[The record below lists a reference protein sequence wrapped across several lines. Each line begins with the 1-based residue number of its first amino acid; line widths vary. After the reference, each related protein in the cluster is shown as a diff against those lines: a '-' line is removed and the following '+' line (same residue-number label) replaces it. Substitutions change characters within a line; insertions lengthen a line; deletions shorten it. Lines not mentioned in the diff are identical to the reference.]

1 MPTSFIKL
9 TPKRIVIALV
19 VIALAGGIWR
29 ALSAK
34 KTQQLAASD
43 AAQIQGQIEFSQNDV
58 FTAEV
63 REITQ
68 GLAVSGTVKALNYAV
83 IKARVA
89 GEVKEITVREGDAV
103 TAGQVLARIDPVEYQ
118 RRFEQAQEQ
127 ASAAKSQM
135 EIAQRQWD
143 TNKALVDQGFI
154 SKTALDNSLASF
166 QGAVASHKAA
176 IAGADVARKSLDD
189 SVLRAPFSG
198 VIAVRAAQRGERVG
212 IDARVLELVD
222 LRQLEVEAP
231 LSPSDS
237 LDVKMGQT
245 ARLQIED
252 RADLITAH
260 VTRMSPSA
268 QAGSR
273 SVFVYLTLDQPA
285 GLRHGLFAKG
295 TLGLVNS
302 QVLAVPLTSV
312 RTDHPSPYVQVV
324 EKVGEAMQVRHQTVE
339 MGIRGNDASG
349 KDPQDWVAVKGLAIG
364 SVVLKGQ
371 VGAMREGMVV
381 RFTTANPTPST
392 PATAVAAPVASASA
406 SASR

>member
-1 MPTSFIKL
+1 MQLSSIKL

-34 KTQQLAASD
+34 RAQQAAATE

-58 FTAEV
+58 FSAEI

-89 GEVKEITVREGDAV
+89 GELKEITVREGDSV
-103 TAGQVLARIDPVEYQ
+103 KAGQVLARIDPVEYQ

-198 VIAVRAAQRGERVG
+198 VIAVRAAQLGERVG
-212 IDARVLELVD
+212 IDAKVLELVD

-237 LDVKMGQT
+237 LDVKMGQK
-245 ARLQIED
+245 AQLQIED
-252 RADLITAH
+252 RVELVTAH

-268 QAGSR
+268 QTGSR
-273 SVFVYLTLDQPA
+273 SVLVYLTLDQPA

-295 TLGLVNS
+295 TLGLVKS

-324 EKVGEAMQVRHQTVE
+324 EKVGEVTQVRHQTVE
-339 MGIRGNDASG
+339 MGIRGNEASG
-349 KDPQDWVAVKGLAIG
+349 KDPQEWVAVKGLAVG
-364 SVVLKGQ
+364 SLVLKGQ

-381 RFTTANPTPST
+381 RFTTSNTTT
-392 PATAVAAPVASASA
+392 PATSVATPASA
-406 SASR
+406 ASR

>member
-1 MPTSFIKL
+1 MQLSSFKL
-9 TPKRIVIALV
+9 TPKRI
-19 VIALAGGIWR
+19 ALAIVVVALAFGIVR
-29 ALSAK
+29 AISAK
-34 KTQQLAASD
+34 KAQQLAATRASLE
-43 AAQIQGQIEFSQNDV
+43 QGQIELSQNDV
-58 FTAEV
+58 LTAEV
-63 REITQ
+63 RELTQ

-89 GEVKEITVREGDAV
+89 GELKEITVREGDSV
-103 TAGQVLARIDPVEYQ
+103 KAGQVLARIDPIEYQ
-118 RRFEQAQEQ
+118 RRYEQAQEQ
-127 ASAAKSQM
+127 AIAAKAQM

-189 SVLRAPFSG
+189 SVLRAPFAG
-198 VIAVRAAQRGERVG
+198 VIAVRVAQLGERVG
-212 IDARVLELVD
+212 IDAKVLELVD

-237 LDVKMGQT
+237 VDVKIGQT
-245 ARLQIED
+245 AQLQIED
-252 RADLITAH
+252 RTELVTAR
-260 VTRMSPSA
+260 VSRLSPSA

-273 SVFVYLTLDQPA
+273 SVLVYLALDKPA

-295 TLGLVNS
+295 TLGLLNS
-302 QVLAVPLTSV
+302 HVMAVPLTSV

-324 EKVGEAMQVRHQTVE
+324 EKVGEDMRVRHQTVE
-339 MGIRGNDASG
+339 MGIRGTDASG
-349 KDPQDWVAVKGLAIG
+349 KDPQEWVAVKGLSGG
-364 SVVLKGQ
+364 STVLKGQ

-381 RFTTANPTPST
+381 RFTASNTTTSTAPPTVAT
-392 PATAVAAPVASASA
+392 PANTASH
-406 SASR
+406 

>member
-1 MPTSFIKL
+1 MKIT
-9 TPKRIVIALV
+9 TRRIVIALIV
-19 VIALAGGIWR
+19 LALAIGIWR

-34 KTQQLAASD
+34 RTQQLAATD
-43 AAQIQGQIEFSQNDV
+43 AAQLQAQIELSNNDV
-58 FTAEV
+58 FTAEI

-89 GEVKEITVREGDAV
+89 GELKEIKVREGDSV
-103 TAGQVLARIDPVEYQ
+103 SAGQVLARIDPVEYQ

-198 VIAVRAAQRGERVG
+198 VIAVRAAQLGERVG
-212 IDARVLELVD
+212 IDAKVLEMVD

-237 LDVKMGQT
+237 LDIKMGQI

-252 RADLITAH
+252 RAELVTAR

-273 SVFVYLTLDQPA
+273 SVLVYLTLDKPA

-295 TLGLVNS
+295 TLGLMNS
-302 QVLAVPLTSV
+302 LVMAVPLTSV
-312 RTDHPSPYVQVV
+312 RTDHPSPYVQIL
-324 EKVGEAMQVRHQTVE
+324 EKVGEDMRVRHQTVE
-339 MGIRGNDASG
+339 TGIRGNDASG
-349 KDPQDWVAVKGLAIG
+349 KDSQDWVAVKGLTAG
-364 SVVLKGQ
+364 SIVLKGQ
-371 VGAMREGMVV
+371 VGAMREGMTV
-381 RFTTANPTPST
+381 RFT
-392 PATAVAAPVASASA
+392 ASNTT
-406 SASR
+406 SR

>member
-1 MPTSFIKL
+1 MQISSLKL

-34 KTQQLAASD
+34 RAQQLAASD
-43 AAQIQGQIEFSQNDV
+43 AAQTQGQIEFSQNDV

-68 GLAVSGTVKALNYAV
+68 GLEVSGTVKALNYAV

-89 GEVKEITVREGDAV
+89 GEVKEIKVREGDSV

-198 VIAVRAAQRGERVG
+198 VIAVRAAQLGERVG
-212 IDARVLELVD
+212 IDAKVLELVD

-252 RADLITAH
+252 RADLVTAH

-273 SVFVYLTLDQPA
+273 SVLVYLTLDKPA

-312 RTDHPSPYVQVV
+312 RTDHPSPFVQVV
-324 EKVGEAMQVRHQTVE
+324 EKVGETMQVRHQTVE
-339 MGIRGNDASG
+339 MGIRGHDASG
-349 KDPQDWVAVKGLAIG
+349 KDPQEWVAVKGLAAG

-371 VGAMREGMVV
+371 VGAMREGMAV
-381 RFTTANPTPST
+381 RFTTASPTASS
-392 PATAVAAPVASASA
+392 PATAVASPAAP
-406 SASR
+406 ASR

>member
-1 MPTSFIKL
+1 MKITKR
-9 TPKRIVIALV
+9 RIVIGLIV
-19 VIALAGGIWR
+19 LALAVGIWR

-34 KTQQLAASD
+34 RAQQLAATD
-43 AAQIQGQIEFSQNDV
+43 AAQLQAQLELSNNDV
-58 FTAEV
+58 FTAEI

-89 GEVKEITVREGDAV
+89 GELKEITVREGDSV
-103 TAGQVLARIDPVEYQ
+103 VAGQVLARIDPVEYQ

-198 VIAVRAAQRGERVG
+198 VIAVRAAQLGERVG
-212 IDARVLELVD
+212 IDAKVLELVD

-237 LDVKMGQT
+237 LDVKIGQT
-245 ARLQIED
+245 AQLQIED
-252 RADLITAH
+252 RAELVSAR
-260 VTRMSPSA
+260 VSRMSPSA

-273 SVFVYLTLDQPA
+273 SVLVYLALDRPA

-302 QVLAVPLTSV
+302 QVMAVPLTSV

-324 EKVGEAMQVRHQTVE
+324 EKVGEEMHVRHQNVE
-339 MGIRGNDASG
+339 LGIRGNDASG
-349 KDPQDWVAVKGLAIG
+349 KDAQEWVAVKGLAAG
-364 SVVLKGQ
+364 SIVLKGQ

-381 RFTTANPTPST
+381 RFTNTNPAAPSPSAAVAT
-392 PATAVAAPVASASA
+392 PANT
-406 SASR
+406 ASR

>member
-1 MPTSFIKL
+1 MQLSSIKL

-34 KTQQLAASD
+34 RAQQAAATE

-58 FTAEV
+58 FTAEI

-89 GEVKEITVREGDAV
+89 GELKEITVREGDSV
-103 TAGQVLARIDPVEYQ
+103 KAGQVLARIDPVEYQ

-198 VIAVRAAQRGERVG
+198 VIAVRSAQLGERVG
-212 IDARVLELVD
+212 IDAKVLELVD

-245 ARLQIED
+245 AQLQIED
-252 RADLITAH
+252 RAELVTAH

-273 SVFVYLTLDQPA
+273 SVLVYLTLDQPA

-295 TLGLVNS
+295 TLGLVKS

-324 EKVGEAMQVRHQTVE
+324 EKVGEVTQIRHQTVE
-339 MGIRGNDASG
+339 MGIRGNEASG
-349 KDPQDWVAVKGLAIG
+349 KDPQEWVAVKGLAAG
-364 SVVLKGQ
+364 SLVLKGQ

-381 RFTTANPTPST
+381 RFTTTNTTAS
-392 PATAVAAPVASASA
+392 PATAVATPAS

>member
-1 MPTSFIKL
+1 MQISSLKL
-9 TPKRIVIALV
+9 TPKRIIIALV

-34 KTQQLAASD
+34 RTQQLAASD
-43 AAQIQGQIEFSQNDV
+43 AAQTQGQIEFSQNDV

-89 GEVKEITVREGDAV
+89 GEVKEIKVREGDSV
-103 TAGQVLARIDPVEYQ
+103 SAGQVLARIDPLEYQ

-198 VIAVRAAQRGERVG
+198 VIAVRAAQLGERVG
-212 IDARVLELVD
+212 IDAKVLELVD

-237 LDVKMGQT
+237 LDIKMGQT

-252 RADLITAH
+252 RADLVTAH

-273 SVFVYLTLDQPA
+273 SVLVYLTLDKPA

-302 QVLAVPLTSV
+302 QLLAVPLTSV

-324 EKVGEAMQVRHQTVE
+324 EKVGETMQVRHQTVE
-339 MGIRGNDASG
+339 MGIRGHDASG
-349 KDPQDWVAVKGLAIG
+349 KDPQEWVAVKGLAAG

-371 VGAMREGMVV
+371 VGAMREGMAV
-381 RFTTANPTPST
+381 RFTTASPTASS
-392 PATAVAAPVASASA
+392 PATAVVTPAASAP
-406 SASR
+406 R

>member
-1 MPTSFIKL
+1 MQISSLKL

-19 VIALAGGIWR
+19 VIALAGGVWR

-34 KTQQLAASD
+34 KTQQLAATD
-43 AAQIQGQIEFSQNDV
+43 AAQTQGQIEFSQNDV

-295 TLGLVNS
+295 TLGLMNS
-302 QVLAVPLTSV
+302 QVLAVPLTAV

-349 KDPQDWVAVKGLAIG
+349 KDPQDWVAVKGLPVG

-392 PATAVAAPVASASA
+392 PATAVAAPLASASA

>member
-1 MPTSFIKL
+1 MQISSFKL

-19 VIALAGGIWR
+19 VIALIGGIWR

-34 KTQQLAASD
+34 RAQQLAATE

-58 FTAEV
+58 LTAEI

-68 GLAVSGTVKALNYAV
+68 GLAISGTVKALNYAV

-89 GEVKEITVREGDAV
+89 GELKEITVREGDSV
-103 TAGQVLARIDPVEYQ
+103 KAGQVLARIDPVEYQ

-127 ASAAKSQM
+127 AIAAKSQM

-176 IAGADVARKSLDD
+176 IALDD

-198 VIAVRAAQRGERVG
+198 VIALRTAQLGERVG
-212 IDARVLELVD
+212 IDAKVLELVD

-245 ARLQIED
+245 AQLQIED
-252 RADLITAH
+252 RAEPVTAH

-273 SVFVYLTLDQPA
+273 SVLVYLTLDKPA

-295 TLGLVNS
+295 TLGLVKS

-324 EKVGEAMQVRHQTVE
+324 EKVGEVTQVRHQTVE
-339 MGIRGNDASG
+339 MGIRGLEASG
-349 KDPQDWVAVKGLAIG
+349 KDPQEWVAVKGLAVG
-364 SVVLKGQ
+364 SLVLKGQ

-381 RFTTANPTPST
+381 RFTTAKTAASPVN
-392 PATAVAAPVASASA
+392 AVASPAS

>member
-1 MPTSFIKL
+1 MQLSSIKL

-34 KTQQLAASD
+34 RAQQAAATE

-58 FTAEV
+58 FSAEI

-89 GEVKEITVREGDAV
+89 GELKEITVREGDSV
-103 TAGQVLARIDPVEYQ
+103 NAGQVLARIDPVEYQ

-198 VIAVRAAQRGERVG
+198 VIAVRAAQLGERVG
-212 IDARVLELVD
+212 IDAKVLELVD

-245 ARLQIED
+245 AQLQIED
-252 RADLITAH
+252 RVELVTAH

-273 SVFVYLTLDQPA
+273 SVLVYLTLDQPA

-295 TLGLVNS
+295 TLGLVKS

-324 EKVGEAMQVRHQTVE
+324 EKVGEVTQVRHQTVE
-339 MGIRGNDASG
+339 MGIRGNEASG
-349 KDPQDWVAVKGLAIG
+349 KDPQEWVAVKGLAVG
-364 SVVLKGQ
+364 SLVLKGQ

-381 RFTTANPTPST
+381 RFTTTNTTT
-392 PATAVAAPVASASA
+392 PATSVATPASA
-406 SASR
+406 ASR

>member
-1 MPTSFIKL
+1 MKL
-9 TPKRIVIALV
+9 TTRRIVIGFV
-19 VIALAGGIWR
+19 VLALAIGIWR
-29 ALSAK
+29 AISVKRKQQAAATQAALLQAQVELSN
-34 KTQQLAASD
+34 
-43 AAQIQGQIEFSQNDV
+43 NDV
-58 FTAEV
+58 FTAEI

-68 GLAVSGTVKALNYAV
+68 GLAVSGTVKALNYAI

-89 GEVKEITVREGDAV
+89 GELKEITVREGDSV
-103 TAGQVLARIDPVEYQ
+103 VAGQVLARIDPVEYQ

-127 ASAAKSQM
+127 AVAAKAQM

-189 SVLRAPFSG
+189 SVLRAPFAG
-198 VIAVRAAQRGERVG
+198 VIAVRVAQLGERVG
-212 IDARVLELVD
+212 IDAKVLELVD

-237 LDVKMGQT
+237 LDVKIGQT
-245 ARLQIED
+245 AQLQIED
-252 RADLITAH
+252 RTELVTAR
-260 VTRMSPSA
+260 VSRMSPSA

-273 SVFVYLTLDQPA
+273 SVLVYLALDKPA

-302 QVLAVPLTSV
+302 QVMAVPLTAV
-312 RTDHPSPYVQVV
+312 RTDHPSPYVQIV
-324 EKVGEAMQVRHQTVE
+324 EKVGEEMHIRHQSVE

-349 KDPQDWVAVKGLAIG
+349 KDPQEWVAVKGLTPG
-364 SVVLKGQ
+364 STVLKGQ

-381 RFTTANPTPST
+381 RFTTANPSALNPTALPASATVAT
-392 PATAVAAPVASASA
+392 PASAASH
-406 SASR
+406 

>member
-1 MPTSFIKL
+1 MQISSLKL
-9 TPKRIVIALV
+9 TPKRIIIALV

-34 KTQQLAASD
+34 RAQQLAASD
-43 AAQIQGQIEFSQNDV
+43 AAQTQGQIEFSQNDV

-89 GEVKEITVREGDAV
+89 GEVKEIKVREGDSV

-198 VIAVRAAQRGERVG
+198 VIAVRAAQLGERVG
-212 IDARVLELVD
+212 IDAKVLELVD

-252 RADLITAH
+252 RADLVTAH

-273 SVFVYLTLDQPA
+273 SVLVYLTLDKPA

-324 EKVGEAMQVRHQTVE
+324 EKVGETMQVRHQTVE

-349 KDPQDWVAVKGLAIG
+349 KDPQEWVAVKGLAAG

-371 VGAMREGMVV
+371 VGAMREGMAV
-381 RFTTANPTPST
+381 RFTTASPTASS
-392 PATAVAAPVASASA
+392 PATAVASPAAP
-406 SASR
+406 ASR

>member
-1 MPTSFIKL
+1 MQLSSIKL

-34 KTQQLAASD
+34 RAQQAAATE

-58 FTAEV
+58 FSAEI

-89 GEVKEITVREGDAV
+89 GQLKEITVREGDSV
-103 TAGQVLARIDPVEYQ
+103 NAGQVLARIDPVEYQ

-198 VIAVRAAQRGERVG
+198 VIAVRAAQLGERVG
-212 IDARVLELVD
+212 IDAKVLELVD

-245 ARLQIED
+245 AQLQIED
-252 RADLITAH
+252 RAELVTAH

-273 SVFVYLTLDQPA
+273 SVLVYLTLDQPA

-295 TLGLVNS
+295 TLGLVKS

-324 EKVGEAMQVRHQTVE
+324 EKVGEVTQVRHQTVE
-339 MGIRGNDASG
+339 MGIRGNEASG
-349 KDPQDWVAVKGLAIG
+349 KDPQEWVAVKGLAVG
-364 SVVLKGQ
+364 SLVLKGQ

-381 RFTTANPTPST
+381 RFTTTNTTT
-392 PATAVAAPVASASA
+392 PATSVATPASA
-406 SASR
+406 ASR

>member
-1 MPTSFIKL
+1 MQISSIKL

-34 KTQQLAASD
+34 RAQQAAATE

-58 FTAEV
+58 FSAEI

-89 GEVKEITVREGDAV
+89 GELKEITVREGDSV
-103 TAGQVLARIDPVEYQ
+103 NAGQVLARIDPVEYQ

-198 VIAVRAAQRGERVG
+198 VIAVRAAQLGERVG
-212 IDARVLELVD
+212 IDAKVLELVD

-245 ARLQIED
+245 AQLQIED
-252 RADLITAH
+252 RAELVTAH

-273 SVFVYLTLDQPA
+273 SVLVYLTLDQPA

-295 TLGLVNS
+295 TLGLVKS

-324 EKVGEAMQVRHQTVE
+324 EKVGEVTQVRHQTVE
-339 MGIRGNDASG
+339 MGIRGNEASG
-349 KDPQDWVAVKGLAIG
+349 KDPQEWVAVKGLAVG
-364 SVVLKGQ
+364 SLVLKGQ

-381 RFTTANPTPST
+381 RFTTSNTTT
-392 PATAVAAPVASASA
+392 PATSVATPASA
-406 SASR
+406 ASR

>member
-1 MPTSFIKL
+1 MQLSSIKL

-34 KTQQLAASD
+34 RAQQAAATA

-58 FTAEV
+58 FTAEI

-89 GEVKEITVREGDAV
+89 GELKEITVREGDSV
-103 TAGQVLARIDPVEYQ
+103 KAGQVLARIDPVEYQ

-198 VIAVRAAQRGERVG
+198 VIAVRAAQLGERVG
-212 IDARVLELVD
+212 IDAKVLELVD

-245 ARLQIED
+245 AQLQIED
-252 RADLITAH
+252 RAELVTAH

-273 SVFVYLTLDQPA
+273 SVLVYLTLDQPA

-295 TLGLVNS
+295 TLGLVKS

-324 EKVGEAMQVRHQTVE
+324 EKVGEVTQIRHQTVE
-339 MGIRGNDASG
+339 MGIRGNESSG
-349 KDPQDWVAVKGLAIG
+349 KDPQEWVAVKGLAAG
-364 SVVLKGQ
+364 SLVLKGQ

-381 RFTTANPTPST
+381 RFTTTNTTAT
-392 PATAVAAPVASASA
+392 PATAVATPAS

>member
-1 MPTSFIKL
+1 MQISSLKL
-9 TPKRIVIALV
+9 TPKRIIIALV

-34 KTQQLAASD
+34 RTQQLAASD
-43 AAQIQGQIEFSQNDV
+43 AAQTQGQIEFSQNDV

-89 GEVKEITVREGDAV
+89 GEVKEIKVREGDSV
-103 TAGQVLARIDPVEYQ
+103 TAGQVLARIDPLEYQ

-143 TNKALVDQGFI
+143 TNTALVDQGFI

-198 VIAVRAAQRGERVG
+198 VIAVRAAQLGERVG
-212 IDARVLELVD
+212 IDAKVLELVD

-237 LDVKMGQT
+237 LDIKMGQT

-252 RADLITAH
+252 RADLVTAH

-273 SVFVYLTLDQPA
+273 SVLVYLTLDKPA

-302 QVLAVPLTSV
+302 QVMAVPLTSV

-324 EKVGEAMQVRHQTVE
+324 EKVGEVMQVRHQTVE
-339 MGIRGNDASG
+339 MGIRGHDASG
-349 KDPQDWVAVKGLAIG
+349 KDPQEWVAVKGLAAG

-371 VGAMREGMVV
+371 VGAMREGMAV
-381 RFTTANPTPST
+381 RFTTASPTASS
-392 PATAVAAPVASASA
+392 PATAVVTPAASAP
-406 SASR
+406 R

>member
-1 MPTSFIKL
+1 MQISSLKL
-9 TPKRIVIALV
+9 TPKRIIIALV

-34 KTQQLAASD
+34 RTQQLAASD
-43 AAQIQGQIEFSQNDV
+43 AAQTQGQIEFSQNDV

-89 GEVKEITVREGDAV
+89 GEVKEIKVREGDSV
-103 TAGQVLARIDPVEYQ
+103 TAGQVLARIDPLEYQ

-198 VIAVRAAQRGERVG
+198 VIAVRAAQLGERVG
-212 IDARVLELVD
+212 IDAKVLELVD

-237 LDVKMGQT
+237 LDIKMGQT

-252 RADLITAH
+252 RADLVTAH

-273 SVFVYLTLDQPA
+273 SVLVYLTLDKPA

-302 QVLAVPLTSV
+302 QLLAVPLTSV

-371 VGAMREGMVV
+371 VGAMREGMAV
-381 RFTTANPTPST
+381 RFTTASPTASS
-392 PATAVAAPVASASA
+392 PATAVVTPAASAP
-406 SASR
+406 R

>member
-1 MPTSFIKL
+1 MQISSLKL
-9 TPKRIVIALV
+9 TPKRIIIALV

-34 KTQQLAASD
+34 RTQQLAASD
-43 AAQIQGQIEFSQNDV
+43 AAQTQGQIEFSQNDV

-89 GEVKEITVREGDAV
+89 GEVKEIKVREGDSV
-103 TAGQVLARIDPVEYQ
+103 SAGQVLARIDPLEYQ

-198 VIAVRAAQRGERVG
+198 VIAVRAAQLGERVG
-212 IDARVLELVD
+212 IDAKVLELVD

-237 LDVKMGQT
+237 LDIKMGQT

-252 RADLITAH
+252 RADLVTAH

-273 SVFVYLTLDQPA
+273 SVLVYLTLDKPA

-302 QVLAVPLTSV
+302 QLLAVPLTSV
-312 RTDHPSPYVQVV
+312 RNDHPSPYVQVV
-324 EKVGEAMQVRHQTVE
+324 EKVGETMQVRHQTVE
-339 MGIRGNDASG
+339 MGIRGHDASG
-349 KDPQDWVAVKGLAIG
+349 KDPQEWVAVKGLAAG

-371 VGAMREGMVV
+371 VGAMREGMAV
-381 RFTTANPTPST
+381 RFTTASPTASS
-392 PATAVAAPVASASA
+392 PATAVVTPAASAP
-406 SASR
+406 R

>member
-1 MPTSFIKL
+1 MQLSSIKL

-34 KTQQLAASD
+34 RAQQAAATE

-58 FTAEV
+58 FSAEI

-89 GEVKEITVREGDAV
+89 GELKEITVREGDSV
-103 TAGQVLARIDPVEYQ
+103 NAGQVLARIDPVEYQ

-198 VIAVRAAQRGERVG
+198 VIAVRAAQLGERVG
-212 IDARVLELVD
+212 IDAKVLELVD

-245 ARLQIED
+245 AQLQIED
-252 RADLITAH
+252 RAELVTAH

-273 SVFVYLTLDQPA
+273 SVLVYLTLDQPA

-295 TLGLVNS
+295 TLGLVKS

-324 EKVGEAMQVRHQTVE
+324 EKVGEVTQVRHQTVE
-339 MGIRGNDASG
+339 MGMRGNEASG
-349 KDPQDWVAVKGLAIG
+349 KDPQEWVAVKGLAVG
-364 SVVLKGQ
+364 SLVLKGQ

-381 RFTTANPTPST
+381 RFTTSNTTT
-392 PATAVAAPVASASA
+392 PATSVATPASA
-406 SASR
+406 ASR

>member
-1 MPTSFIKL
+1 MQLSSIKL

-34 KTQQLAASD
+34 RAQQAAATE

-58 FTAEV
+58 FTAEI

-89 GEVKEITVREGDAV
+89 GELKEITVREGDSV
-103 TAGQVLARIDPVEYQ
+103 KAGQVLARIDPVEYQ

-198 VIAVRAAQRGERVG
+198 VIAVRAAQLGERVG
-212 IDARVLELVD
+212 IDAKVLELVD

-237 LDVKMGQT
+237 LDIKMGQT

-252 RADLITAH
+252 RAELVTAH

-273 SVFVYLTLDQPA
+273 SVLVYLTLDQPA

-295 TLGLVNS
+295 TLGLVKS

-324 EKVGEAMQVRHQTVE
+324 EKVGEVTQIRHQTVE
-339 MGIRGNDASG
+339 MGIRGNEASG
-349 KDPQDWVAVKGLAIG
+349 KDPQEWVAVKGLAAG
-364 SVVLKGQ
+364 SLVLKGQ

-381 RFTTANPTPST
+381 RFTTTNTTAT
-392 PATAVAAPVASASA
+392 PATAVATPAS

>member
-1 MPTSFIKL
+1 MQISSLKL
-9 TPKRIVIALV
+9 TPKRIIIALV

-34 KTQQLAASD
+34 RTQQLAASD
-43 AAQIQGQIEFSQNDV
+43 AAQTQGQIEFSQNDV

-89 GEVKEITVREGDAV
+89 GEVKEIKVREGDSV
-103 TAGQVLARIDPVEYQ
+103 SAGQVLARIDPLEYQ

-198 VIAVRAAQRGERVG
+198 VIAVRAAQLGERVG
-212 IDARVLELVD
+212 IDAKVLELVD

-237 LDVKMGQT
+237 LDIKMGQT

-252 RADLITAH
+252 RADLVTAH

-273 SVFVYLTLDQPA
+273 SVLVYLTLDKPA

-302 QVLAVPLTSV
+302 QVMAVPLTSV

-324 EKVGEAMQVRHQTVE
+324 EKVGEVMQVRHQTVE
-339 MGIRGNDASG
+339 MGIRGHDASG
-349 KDPQDWVAVKGLAIG
+349 KDPQEWVAVKGLAVG

-371 VGAMREGMVV
+371 VGAMREGMAV
-381 RFTTANPTPST
+381 RFTTASPTASS
-392 PATAVAAPVASASA
+392 PATAVVTPAASAP
-406 SASR
+406 R

>member
-1 MPTSFIKL
+1 MQISSLKL
-9 TPKRIVIALV
+9 TPKRIIIALV

-34 KTQQLAASD
+34 RTQQLAASD
-43 AAQIQGQIEFSQNDV
+43 AAQTQGQIEFSQNDV

-89 GEVKEITVREGDAV
+89 GEVKEIKVREGDSV
-103 TAGQVLARIDPVEYQ
+103 SAGQVLARIDPLEYQ

-198 VIAVRAAQRGERVG
+198 VIAVRAAQLGERVG
-212 IDARVLELVD
+212 IDAKVLELVD

-252 RADLITAH
+252 RADLVTAH

-273 SVFVYLTLDQPA
+273 SVLVYLTLDKPA

-302 QVLAVPLTSV
+302 QVMAVPLTSV

-324 EKVGEAMQVRHQTVE
+324 EKVGETMQVRHQTVE
-339 MGIRGNDASG
+339 MGIRGHDASG
-349 KDPQDWVAVKGLAIG
+349 KDPQEWVAVKGLAAG

-371 VGAMREGMVV
+371 VGAMREGMAV
-381 RFTTANPTPST
+381 RFTTASPTASS
-392 PATAVAAPVASASA
+392 PATAVVTPAASAP
-406 SASR
+406 R

>member
-1 MPTSFIKL
+1 MQLSSIKL

-34 KTQQLAASD
+34 RAQQAAATE

-58 FTAEV
+58 FIAEI

-89 GEVKEITVREGDAV
+89 GELKEITVREGDSV
-103 TAGQVLARIDPVEYQ
+103 NAGQVLARIDPVEYQ

-198 VIAVRAAQRGERVG
+198 VIAVRSAQLGERVG
-212 IDARVLELVD
+212 IDAKVLELVD

-245 ARLQIED
+245 AQLQIED
-252 RADLITAH
+252 RAELVTAH

-273 SVFVYLTLDQPA
+273 SVLVYLTLDQPA

-295 TLGLVNS
+295 TLGLVKS

-324 EKVGEAMQVRHQTVE
+324 EKVGEVTQVRHQTVE
-339 MGIRGNDASG
+339 MGIRGNEASG
-349 KDPQDWVAVKGLAIG
+349 KDPQEWVAVKGLAAG
-364 SVVLKGQ
+364 SLVLKGQ

-381 RFTTANPTPST
+381 RFTTTNTTAS
-392 PATAVAAPVASASA
+392 PATAVATPAS

>member
-1 MPTSFIKL
+1 MKIT
-9 TPKRIVIALV
+9 TRRIVIALIV
-19 VIALAGGIWR
+19 LALAIGIWR

-34 KTQQLAASD
+34 RTQQFAATE
-43 AAQIQGQIEFSQNDV
+43 ATQLQAQIELSNNDV
-58 FTAEV
+58 FTAEI

-89 GEVKEITVREGDAV
+89 GELKEIKVREGDSV
-103 TAGQVLARIDPVEYQ
+103 SAGQVLARIDPVEYQ

-198 VIAVRAAQRGERVG
+198 VIAVRAAQLGERVG
-212 IDARVLELVD
+212 IDAKVLEMVD

-237 LDVKMGQT
+237 LDIKMGQI

-252 RADLITAH
+252 RAELVTAR

-273 SVFVYLTLDQPA
+273 SVLVYLTLDKPA

-295 TLGLVNS
+295 TLGLMNS
-302 QVLAVPLTSV
+302 QVMAVPLTSV
-312 RTDHPSPYVQVV
+312 RTDHPSPYVQIL
-324 EKVGEAMQVRHQTVE
+324 EKVGEDMRVRHQTVE
-339 MGIRGNDASG
+339 TGIRGNDASG
-349 KDPQDWVAVKGLAIG
+349 KDSQDWVAVKGLTAG
-364 SVVLKGQ
+364 SIVLKGQ
-371 VGAMREGMVV
+371 VGAMREGMTV
-381 RFTTANPTPST
+381 RFT
-392 PATAVAAPVASASA
+392 ASNTT
-406 SASR
+406 SR